1 MKKYLYLCWLLSLL
15 LPQLGQ
21 SQSKKRATTAKPVT
35 YMLDASASS
44 IHWNGKKV
52 IGEAHQGVL
61 AFKGGKL
68 LFTKSGKLKGG
79 TLWVDMASIE
89 VLDLTDQRKAKLEAH
104 LKSADFFAVKEYP
117 TASLHFK
124 RVTENAQ
131 KGYEVLAEM
140 TIKGVTKTVSFTLSP
155 AIAERSFQATLTID
169 RTLFGVCFAVETF
182 SDYLAEKAINKDFS
196 LKVTLIY

>member
-79 TLWVDMASIE
+79 TL
-89 VLDLTDQRKAKLEAH
+89 
-104 LKSADFFAVKEYP
+104 
-117 TASLHFK
+117 
-124 RVTENAQ
+124 
-131 KGYEVLAEM
+131 
-140 TIKGVTKTVSFTLSP
+140 
-155 AIAERSFQATLTID
+155 
-169 RTLFGVCFAVETF
+169 
-182 SDYLAEKAINKDFS
+182 
-196 LKVTLIY
+196 